1 MSDFPLAHHRRRDER
16 PGHWSLAPILVAG
29 PVDADGNAVYPVT
42 LADVKAQL
50 KVETTDDDGVISG
63 LIAAVTDKRDGWT
76 GTLGRCLVT
85 QTWRATYDRFWRAP
99 VGLRLPLLPVQSI
112 AAITYYDENGA
123 VQTLSAARY
132 SLLANASGYFVQPAY
147 GASWPDVQH
156 RVDAVTVDFVA
167 GYGDASAVPARIKQA
182 ITMEVMRLYDNG
194 PDAAGVDAAIAA
206 LLSGFGPKI

>member
-1 MSDFPLAHHRRRDER
+1 MSELSFAHHRRRDER

-29 PVDADGNAVYPVT
+29 PVDADGNAVYPVA
-42 LADVKAQL
+42 LAAVKAQL
-50 KVETTDDDGVISG
+50 HLETTDDDGVISG
-63 LIAAVTDKRDGWT
+63 LIAAVTDKLDGWA
-76 GTLGRCLVT
+76 GTLGRCLVS

-123 VQTLSAARY
+123 VQTLPTTLYGLS
-132 SLLANASGYFVQPAY
+132 ANASGYFVHPAY
-147 GASWPDVQH
+147 GVSWPDVQH
-156 RVDAVTVDFVA
+156 RPDAVTVDFVA
-167 GYGDASAVPARIKQA
+167 GYGDAAAVPARIKQA
-182 ITMEVMRLYDNG
+182 IIMDVMRLYDNG